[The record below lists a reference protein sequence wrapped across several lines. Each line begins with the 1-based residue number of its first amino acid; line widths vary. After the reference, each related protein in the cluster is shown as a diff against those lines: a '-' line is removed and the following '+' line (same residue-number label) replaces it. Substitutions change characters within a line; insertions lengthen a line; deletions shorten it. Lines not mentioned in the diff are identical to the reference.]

1 MLVRWRRLLHAASYR
16 VGERLGSGWIETQE
30 RPSFF
35 VPTTQ
40 VVETSLSNCPSDI
53 VALSLFL
60 WCARQPQYSHGPGSF
75 DLMVGVL
82 DRLTNRFG
90 SVSGILKELDS
101 VGCPRKPQIF
111 LMLMRIYWRGGMHG
125 LVLETFDEM
134 SAHNYVPNVFARNI
148 ALDTL
153 FKLGSVR
160 RAFDFF
166 ADTPFPNF
174 LTFSIAIGNL
184 CELDDWLGARAV
196 LRLMVKQRF
205 DPDVGTLSRV
215 LICLEKSTRLM
226 EVLQLVGFMVVSGKQ
241 LSVPIWTILIGT
253 FCQLGRAEYASE
265 LLGKM
270 ADSGCSPTVITYTT
284 VIKGLL
290 ECQLSDEAFHLLDL
304 MLSNGYQP
312 DLVLCNVLVDFF
324 CKSKRYDDAIGV
336 ILCLQEWNLKPD
348 SYTLSSMMRILCA
361 YGKIELIPKLIAT
374 FGIPVDLVACNFL
387 MHILCKTGFPYKAV
401 EFYDDMVDRGF
412 IPDNFSFAGL
422 LNGLCRSGRVDDA
435 VKVYTGILL
444 NGNSVDAHVH
454 TVVFNGLIK
463 GGKAHTAIRLFRKAV
478 SENFAL
484 DMVSYTAIVYGM
496 FRGGRSEEGCSLLS
510 EMKQL
515 GWEPGMPT
523 YSMMLRGLFRAR
535 KFGAIR
541 SLVKSMADSGSGTM
555 LQSLQYND

>member
-1 MLVRWRRLLHAASYR
+1 MEETAACGIVPSR
-16 VGERLGSGWIETQE
+16 ERLGSGWIETQE

-75 DLMVGVL
+75 DLMVGVV

-90 SVSGILKELDS
+90 SVSGILKELES

-111 LMLMRIYWRGGMHG
+111 LMLMRIYWRGGMHK

-153 FKLGSVR
+153 HSVSQ
-160 RAFDFF
+160 
-166 ADTPFPNF
+166 F

-312 DLVLCNVLVDFF
+312 DLVLCNVLVDFL

-361 YGKIELIPKLIAT
+361 YGKIELIPKLIAA
-374 FGIPVDLVACNFL
+374 FGIPVDLVACW
-387 MHILCKTGFPYKAV
+387 FPYKAV

-484 DMVSYTAIVYGM
+484 TW
-496 FRGGRSEEGCSLLS
+496 SEEGCSLLS

-555 LQSLQYND
+555 LQSIQYND